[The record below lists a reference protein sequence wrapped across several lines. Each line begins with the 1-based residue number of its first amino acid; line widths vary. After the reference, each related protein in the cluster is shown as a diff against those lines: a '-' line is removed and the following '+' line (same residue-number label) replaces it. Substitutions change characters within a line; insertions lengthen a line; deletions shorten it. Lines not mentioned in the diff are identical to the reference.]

1 MSIGEESKMTDANE
15 PFWQHMQK
23 EAAQELGRQQR
34 HRFLFATMRV
44 VLPTKG
50 YALPIEGEKPMM
62 GDGYPM
68 CVAAEIPQDLGRA
81 AKCRLRIDNPVLFM
95 EPAQELGKLLGIG
108 QDRSRTSALQL
119 FAAVEPF
126 EAGNELPPEH
136 AL

>member
-1 MSIGEESKMTDANE
+1 MSIGGESKMTDANE

-50 YALPIEGEKPMM
+50 YALPIEGEKPMI

-68 CVAAEIPQDLGRA
+68 CVAAEIPQYLRRA
-81 AKCRLRIDNPVLFM
+81 AKCRLRVHDPILSM
-95 EPAQELGKLLGIG
+95 Q
-108 QDRSRTSALQL
+108 SA
-119 FAAVEPF
+119 
-126 EAGNELPPEH
+126 
-136 AL
+136 